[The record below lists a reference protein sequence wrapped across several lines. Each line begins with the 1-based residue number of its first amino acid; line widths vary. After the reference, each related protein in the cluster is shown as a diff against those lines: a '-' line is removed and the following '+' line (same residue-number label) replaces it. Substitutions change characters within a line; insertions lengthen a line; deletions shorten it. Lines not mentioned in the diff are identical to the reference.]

1 MSVLSC
7 LKQRALHARARLLN
21 LSHKYKSYNNEDD
34 AYRHDKQVLQFK
46 KHFSYFLCS
55 SVNLRGKRESRTDQD
70 QAQPFRYESCRAN
83 KEEEPAIPF
92 IKSDMRK
99 AVVAEG
105 GLDRDS
111 TYFGGSTKKETCL
124 TMPFIS
130 FENDLAQRILESE
143 CSYIYL
149 VEFYCKCCI
158 LIGYTLVALVAIYQL
173 LLYTQALDM
182 SYSAI

>member
-1 MSVLSC
+1 
-7 LKQRALHARARLLN
+7 
-21 LSHKYKSYNNEDD
+21 
-34 AYRHDKQVLQFK
+34 
-46 KHFSYFLCS
+46 
-55 SVNLRGKRESRTDQD
+55 
-70 QAQPFRYESCRAN
+70 
-83 KEEEPAIPF
+83 
-92 IKSDMRK
+92 MRK

-182 SYSAI
+182 SYSAIWLHGSLLLGYLTIRQCTRVVYEQIVNEAQPSWLSLIDNEGKLSNCFSINLLVRQNVIWKKFVKLIKKPL